1 MAMKKDELINI
12 IASNIKKYRNAAGMR
27 QLDLSVQINVIE
39 NHIYMLESG
48 KRTPSIETILKIA
61 NALNIEPYKLL
72 KK

>member
-1 MAMKKDELINI
+1 MKKDELINI

-39 NHIYMLESG
+39 NHIYMLVSG

>member
-1 MAMKKDELINI
+1 MKKDDLINI

>member
-1 MAMKKDELINI
+1 MKKDELINI

>member
-1 MAMKKDELINI
+1 MKKDELINI
-12 IASNIKKYRNAAGMR
+12 IASNIKKYRNASGMR

>member
-1 MAMKKDELINI
+1 MKKDELINI

-39 NHIYMLESG
+39 HHIYMLESG

>member
-1 MAMKKDELINI
+1 MKKDELINI

-48 KRTPSIETILKIA
+48 KRTPSIATILKIA